1 MASNI
6 EDIIIG
12 EHEVATRLGVSVAL
26 VRRWRQRN
34 EGPRTI
40 KYDRAVRYRLSD
52 IIEFRDAHIRE
63 TVISRTSKNL
73 GVAND

>member
-1 MASNI
+1 MNANN
-6 EDIIIG
+6 EIIIN
-12 EHEVATRLGVSVAL
+12 EHEVAVRLGVSVAL

-52 IIEFRDAHIRE
+52 VIKYRDAHIRE
-63 TVISRTSKNL
+63 TVDSHISKTPE
-73 GVAND
+73 VAND